1 MFEATAEF
9 ASFSA
14 GQETVPKMS
23 AFAGRKTFYEPITYT
38 NHHSPVRPAP
48 PMIEVLRGMRW
59 QDIVDILIVSYI
71 IYRIILLIRGTRAVQ
86 MLLGIVVITGLYF
99 VSGRF
104 DLLTLHWLLK
114 TFLSSILLIIIIV
127 FQADIRRALT
137 QMGKTP
143 FHKSHD
149 VAAQDLNEIITAAI
163 YMARRRI
170 GALIVIERE
179 TGLRDYVETG
189 FRLDA
194 RLINELLIAIFLPSS
209 PMHDGGVII
218 HKGRIHSS
226 GCLLPLSSNPDIS
239 KRYGTRHRAALG
251 LSEETD
257 AVIIV
262 VSEETQ
268 EISLVHQGK
277 ITTLRDEEALTA
289 NLHDIFINQERS
301 GSSWK
306 NWLSPQRDR

>member
-1 MFEATAEF
+1 M
-9 ASFSA
+9 
-14 GQETVPKMS
+14 PD
-23 AFAGRKTFYEPITYT
+23 I
-38 NHHSPVRPAP
+38 
-48 PMIEVLRGMRW
+48 LRAMRW

-86 MLLGIVVITGLYF
+86 MLLGIIVITGIYF
-99 VSGRF
+99 ISGRL

-127 FQADIRRALT
+127 FQSDIRRALT

-143 FHKSHD
+143 FHKTD
-149 VAAQDLNEIITAAI
+149 NVAAHDINEIISAAI

-170 GALIVIERE
+170 GALIIIERQ
-179 TGLRDYVETG
+179 TGLRDYLELG

-194 RLINELLIAIFLPSS
+194 RLIHELLIAIFLPSS

-218 HKGRIHSS
+218 NNGRIHSS
-226 GCLLPLSSNPDIS
+226 GCLLPLSNNPDIP

-268 EISLVHQGK
+268 EISLVRQGK
-277 ITTLRDEEALTA
+277 ITTLSDEEALSSR
-289 NLHDIFINQERS
+289 LQEIFIHQKHT
-301 GSSWK
+301 GPSWK
-306 NWLSPQRDR
+306 SWFKGKQNS

>member
-1 MFEATAEF
+1 MLD
-9 ASFSA
+9 
-14 GQETVPKMS
+14 
-23 AFAGRKTFYEPITYT
+23 
-38 NHHSPVRPAP
+38 
-48 PMIEVLRGMRW
+48 VLKAMRW
-59 QDIVDILIVSYI
+59 QDIIDILIVSYI

-86 MLLGIVVITGLYF
+86 MLLGIVLITGMYF
-99 VSGRF
+99 ISGKF

-127 FQADIRRALT
+127 FQADIRRALM

-143 FHKSHD
+143 FHKPLD
-149 VAAQDLNEIITAAI
+149 VAAQDINEIITAAI

-170 GALIVIERE
+170 GALIIIERE
-179 TGLRDYVETG
+179 TGLRDYIDSG

-194 RLINELLIAIFLPSS
+194 RLRHELLIAIFLPSS

-226 GCLLPLSSNPDIS
+226 GCLLPLSKNPDIS

-268 EISLVHQGK
+268 EISLVSHGQ
-277 ITTLRDEEALTA
+277 ITSMRDEEALTSK
-289 NLHDIFINQERS
+289 LHKIFIHQERTTAP
-301 GSSWK
+301 WK
-306 NWLSPQRDR
+306 NWLGSKTNPK